1 MGSCPFNDECHF
13 AHGDKELRPFPKELK
28 EGKDD
33 GRRGHPGGFGGK
45 PPSGVGGS
53 GNGSGGGMAASFG
66 RDRDRDRPQGG
77 TPQTM
82 LPDEN
87 KLAKYFLL
95 QSHSYHNVAHSVHH
109 RQWTASS
116 AIQHHLKMASETSDD
131 VFLIITIG
139 PSKHFQGVVR
149 LMPGALAMYAN
160 EEGEDLA
167 AGIVPYEG
175 QGKRSWNAPFGI
187 EWLRICEC
195 PWERLLQFEHKTLS
209 VPERYAPLLFCDLL

>member
-1 MGSCPFNDECHF
+1 MNEFYKIAICKHWEKMGSCPFNDECHF

-28 EGKDD
+28 DGKDD
-33 GRRGHPGGFGGK
+33 GRRGGFGGK
-45 PPSGVGGS
+45 PPSGGS
-53 GNGSGGGMAASFG
+53 GSGGSMAPSFG
-66 RDRDRDRPQGG
+66 RDRDRPQSGP
-77 TPQTM
+77 PQTM

-95 QSHSYHNVAHSVHH
+95 QSQSYHNVAHSVHY

-116 AIQHHLKMASETSDD
+116 AIQQQLKMASETSDD

-139 PSKHFQGVVR
+139 PSKHFQGVAR
-149 LMPGALAMYAN
+149 LMPGALAMYGN

-175 QGKRSWNAPFGI
+175 QGKRSWNAPFGV

-195 PWERLLQFEHKTLS
+195 PWDRLMQFEHKTLS
-209 VPERYAPLLFCDLL
+209 VPDR